1 MRKKTSVFTLT
12 FSILAV
18 ALVLML
24 CGRARAETV
33 QSVKVQVRFVS
44 NTPPTVMSDKIA
56 FSIEQVSLKA
66 LQDKSV
72 DEAATLK
79 TELTELMEKIFNQ
92 VLGGYLVRSVDINIA
107 SETRVDILLEPIK
120 PFVQS
125 LDVVLEFEG
134 AVHPA
139 WNELLASERDRV
151 HDVVSSGLENIPVLS
166 DRWSEKAIVE
176 NLPNVVDFSALFPG
190 FAVEPEL
197 DIAEHAV
204 LRLRLRAKGETIRDA
219 GVKMRSNTIPALA
232 LEQLKYDAAVRA
244 DLLIGLPL
252 NFARAR
258 QNLIHDDIIR
268 YLQQSRAAQMLRL
281 DIEMKLQLQ
290 PRARLVF
297 VANSQRF
304 NGFLRAKLSLGKED
318 ANPDVEGHIGV
329 VAVENIEIFTEFNV
343 LPGPIEVDVDFGV
356 GRRFG
361 HFLFAGTG
369 IEVTEGDRRIW
380 LDAYLTEDLIISWEK
395 GVSEDPKR
403 DIEGSI
409 KFRAHD
415 FFSFDIVSD
424 FNTDIWLR
432 FNTNL

>member
-1 MRKKTSVFTLT
+1 MIKKINVYKLAFFLLT
-12 FSILAV
+12 VLLA
-18 ALVLML
+18 AAP
-24 CGRARAETV
+24 CAAGAETV
-33 QSVKVQVRFVS
+33 QSVTVRVRFES
-44 NTPPTVMSDKIA
+44 NTPPPVISEKIT
-56 FSIEQVSLKA
+56 FSVEQVVIKA

-79 TELTELMEKIFNQ
+79 GELTELMEKIFNQ
-92 VLGGYLVRSVDINIA
+92 VLGGYLVRGVDIDIA
-107 SETRVDILLEPIK
+107 AETRVDILLEPIK

-125 LDVVLEFEG
+125 LDVALEFEG

-139 WNELLASERDRV
+139 WNDLLAAERDTVRRQV
-151 HDVVSSGLENIPVLS
+151 EPFLASIPVLS
-166 DRWSEKAIVE
+166 DRWTEKTIVE
-176 NLPNVVDFSALFPG
+176 HLPEIVDLSGLFPG

-197 DIAEHAV
+197 DIAENAV
-204 LRLRLRAKGETIRDA
+204 LRLRLRAQGDTIRDA
-219 GVKMRSNTIPALA
+219 GVKMRSNTIPSLA

-252 NFARAR
+252 NFANAR
-258 QNLIHDDIIR
+258 QNVIHDDIVR
-268 YLQQSRAAQMLRL
+268 YLQHSRAAQMLRIDMDL
-281 DIEMKLQLQ
+281 KLLLQ
-290 PRARLVF
+290 PHARLIF
-297 VANSQRF
+297 VVNSRKF
-304 NGFLRAKLSLGKED
+304 NGFLRAKLSLGEED
-318 ANPDVEGHIGV
+318 SNPDIEGHIGV
-329 VAVENIEIFTEFNV
+329 VAIEQVEIFAEFNV

-361 HFLFAGTG
+361 HFLYAGTG
-369 IEVTEGDRRIW
+369 IETTEGHRRIW
-380 LDAYLTEDLIISWEK
+380 LDAYLTEDLIVSWEK

-432 FNTNL
+432 FNANL